1 MPEVEADSF
10 LETRRSL
17 ITRLKN
23 WDDQESWREFF
34 QTYWKLIY
42 SVALK
47 SGLTDFEAE
56 DVVQETVLS
65 IAKTMPIYRYDREKC
80 RFKTWL
86 MRMTRM
92 RVIDQFRKRGPAFPG
107 APLSAESSIRTAAID
122 RVPDPAAPFLDKVW
136 DEEWQKNLMD
146 AAMER
151 VKRKVKPQ
159 HYQIFYLAAVKEI
172 KPAQVARTLGVN
184 IAQVYLVKHRVAG
197 LIRNEI
203 GELERKP
210 EKENAESTKDGG
222 A

>member
-92 RVIDQFRKRGPAFPG
+92 RVIDQFRKRGPAF
-107 APLSAESSIRTAAID
+107 
-122 RVPDPAAPFLDKVW
+122 
-136 DEEWQKNLMD
+136 
-146 AAMER
+146 
-151 VKRKVKPQ
+151 
-159 HYQIFYLAAVKEI
+159 
-172 KPAQVARTLGVN
+172 
-184 IAQVYLVKHRVAG
+184 
-197 LIRNEI
+197 
-203 GELERKP
+203 
-210 EKENAESTKDGG
+210 
-222 A
+222 